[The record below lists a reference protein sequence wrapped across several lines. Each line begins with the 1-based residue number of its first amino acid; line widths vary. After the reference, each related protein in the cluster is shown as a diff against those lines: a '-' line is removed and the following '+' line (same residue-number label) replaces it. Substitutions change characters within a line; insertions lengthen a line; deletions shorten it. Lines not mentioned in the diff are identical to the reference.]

1 MNKHTPGPWRL
12 DDGYLVPRDG
22 LLVGRLYCGPEF
34 CDEINANATL
44 AATAPELLAALVEAV
59 EFQND
64 DTECDGNVRDC
75 PRRRCITEGCMIARV
90 NRWRAVI
97 AKAEGRT

>member
-1 MNKHTPGPWRL
+1 MSKHTPGPWRL

-44 AATAPELLAALVEAV
+44 VAAAPDLKDGCNALLGLIQLVCARDDMPPAIREALETSHRIAEARAA
-59 EFQND
+59 
-64 DTECDGNVRDC
+64 
-75 PRRRCITEGCMIARV
+75 
-90 NRWRAVI
+90 I